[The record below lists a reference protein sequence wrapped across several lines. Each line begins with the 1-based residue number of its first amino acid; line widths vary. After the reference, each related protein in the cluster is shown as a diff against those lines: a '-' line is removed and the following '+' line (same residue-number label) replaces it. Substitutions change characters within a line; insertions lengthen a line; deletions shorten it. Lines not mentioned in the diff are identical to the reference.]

1 VITGIESMKI
11 LDQALDAVRTFEPM
25 TASQMAALLKR
36 TAIAAAD
43 GRYEPFKTTE
53 KFDSTAR
60 NPQWLG

>member
-1 VITGIESMKI
+1 
-11 LDQALDAVRTFEPM
+11 M
-25 TASQMAALLKR
+25 TASQMAALLNR
-36 TAIAAAD
+36 TAIAAVN

>member
-1 VITGIESMKI
+1 
-11 LDQALDAVRTFEPM
+11 M